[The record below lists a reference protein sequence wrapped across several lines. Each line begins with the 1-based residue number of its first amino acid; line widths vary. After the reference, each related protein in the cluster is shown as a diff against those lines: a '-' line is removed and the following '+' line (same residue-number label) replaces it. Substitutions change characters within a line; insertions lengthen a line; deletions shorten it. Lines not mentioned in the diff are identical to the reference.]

1 MAITGT
7 QVDIR
12 GKAVEPILEEVLFAN
27 KTVSEGYVTFAT
39 DIKAGTIITEAGV
52 DVTAQ
57 LYTGSALSSSGD
69 MNIVDRIVTPT
80 KLEYKQ
86 TFLQEALRAGRF
98 GRSMNPGAFNIES
111 SEFASTVLAQY
122 APNISQDA
130 ENLFWGGITSATKT
144 AIAGLTPG
152 AGQGSITAAT
162 QTAVAALP
170 AKLIDG
176 VFAKVLYDN
185 SALGGYIKV
194 TGQSS
199 ITSANIATEIGK
211 IFAAIPAENLEDT
224 VSPTAIY
231 CPRAWKQLCYNANNT
246 VGAAQQVNFQI
257 SGNDFNTAKVYFNG
271 VELIF
276 IPAPNNLMAYAQ
288 RKAAIMWCTDLL
300 DDTNRFIVDKMTAD
314 ADIQF
319 VRSIYTLAA
328 HVGQATKGV
337 LYGG

>member
-7 QVDIR
+7 QIDIR

-39 DIKAGTIITEAGV
+39 DIKAGTIITESGV

-57 LYTGSALSSSGD
+57 LYTGSALSSSGS
-69 MNIVDRIVTPT
+69 MSINDRIVTPT

-98 GRSMNPGAFNIES
+98 GRSMNPGAWNIES

-122 APNISQDA
+122 GPNISQDA
-130 ENLFWGGITSATKT
+130 ESLFWGGITAATQVS
-144 AIAGLTPG
+144 IAALTPG
-152 AGQGSITAAT
+152 AAQGSMTAAT
-162 QTAVAALP
+162 QTAVAALTP
-170 AKLIDG
+170 RLIDG
-176 VFAKVLYDN
+176 VFSRVLYDN

-194 TGQSS
+194 TGTTVTSS
-199 ITSANIATEIGK
+199 NIAAQMALVY
-211 IFAAIPAENLEDT
+211 AAIPAENLADT

-231 CPRAWKQLCYNANNT
+231 CPRAWRQLARIANNS
-246 VGAAQQVNFQI
+246 VGAAQQVNFEFDG
-257 SGNDFNTAKVYFNG
+257 SGADAKCFYNG
-271 VELIF
+271 VEMIF
-276 IPAPNNLMAYAQ
+276 VPTPNNLMCYAQ
-288 RKAAIMWCTDLL
+288 RKAVIMWLTDLQ
-300 DDTNRFIVDKMTAD
+300 DDILKFETGLLTNDGDV
-314 ADIQF
+314 QF

-328 HVGQATKGV
+328 HVGQASKGV

>member
-12 GKAVEPILEEVLFAN
+12 GAAVEPILEEVLFAN
-27 KTVSEGYVTFAT
+27 KTISEGYVTFAS
-39 DIKAGTIITEAGV
+39 DIKAGTIMTETGV

-57 LYTGSALSSSGD
+57 LYTGSALSSSGS
-69 MNIVDRIVTPT
+69 MTVNDRIITPT

-111 SEFASTVLAQY
+111 SEFASVVLAQY
-122 APNISQDA
+122 APNVSQDA
-130 ENLFWGGITSATKT
+130 ENIFWGGITSTTKT
-144 AIAGLTPG
+144 AIAALTPG
-152 AGQGSITAAT
+152 AGQGSMTAAT
-162 QTAVAALP
+162 QTAVASLTAGLV
-170 AKLIDG
+170 DG

-194 TGQSS
+194 TGTTVTAS
-199 ITSANIATEIGK
+199 NIAAEIGK
-211 IFAAIPAENLEDT
+211 IFLAIPAENLEDT

-257 SGNDFNTAKVYFNG
+257 SGNDFNSAKVYYNG

-276 IPAPNNLMAYAQ
+276 VPTPNNLMAYAQ
-288 RKAAIMWCTDLL
+288 RKAAIFFCTDLL
-300 DDTNRFIVDKMTAD
+300 DDVNRFVVDKMTTD
-314 ADIQF
+314 SDIQF
-319 VRSIYTLAA
+319 VRTIYTLAA
-328 HVGQATKGV
+328 HVGQASKGV

>member
-57 LYTGSALSSSGD
+57 LYTGSALSSSGS
-69 MNIVDRIVTPT
+69 MSVNDRIVTPT

-130 ENLFWGGITSATKT
+130 ESLFWGGITAATQVS
-144 AIAGLTPG
+144 IAALTPG
-152 AGQGSITAAT
+152 AGQGSMTAAT
-162 QTAVAALP
+162 QTAVAALTP
-170 AKLIDG
+170 RLIDG
-176 VFAKVLYDN
+176 VFSRVLFDN

-194 TGQSS
+194 TGTTVTSS
-199 ITSANIATEIGK
+199 NIAAQMALVY
-211 IFAAIPAENLEDT
+211 AAIPAENLADT

-231 CPRAWKQLCYNANNT
+231 CPRAWRQLARIANNS
-246 VGAAQQVNFQI
+246 VGAAQQVNFEFDG
-257 SGNDFNTAKVYFNG
+257 SGADAKCFYNG
-271 VELIF
+271 VEMIF
-276 IPAPNNLMAYAQ
+276 VPTPNNLMCYAQ
-288 RKAAIMWCTDLL
+288 RKAAIMWLTDLQ
-300 DDTNRFIVDKMTAD
+300 DDILKFETGLLTNDGDV
-314 ADIQF
+314 QF

-328 HVGQATKGV
+328 HVGQASKGV

>member
-12 GKAVEPILEEVLFAN
+12 GAAAEPILEEVLFAN
-27 KTVSEGYVTFAT
+27 KTISEGYVTFAS
-39 DIKAGTIITEAGV
+39 DIKAGTIMTETGV

-57 LYTGSALSSSGD
+57 LYTGSALSSSGS
-69 MNIVDRIVTPT
+69 MTVNDRIITPT

-111 SEFASTVLAQY
+111 SEFASVVLAQY
-122 APNISQDA
+122 APNVSQDA
-130 ENLFWGGITSATKT
+130 ENIFWGGITSATKS

-162 QTAVAALP
+162 QTAIASITAGLV
-170 AKLIDG
+170 DG

-185 SALGGYIKV
+185 SALGGYVKV
-194 TGQSS
+194 TGTTVTSS
-199 ITSANIATEIGK
+199 NIAAEIGK
-211 IFAAIPAENLEDT
+211 IFLAIPSENLEDT

-257 SGNDFNTAKVYFNG
+257 SGNDFNSAKVYYNG

-276 IPAPNNLMAYAQ
+276 VPTPNNLMAYAQ
-288 RKAAIMWCTDLL
+288 RKAAIFFCTDLL
-300 DDTNRFIVDKMTAD
+300 DDVNRFIVDKLTAD
-314 ADIQF
+314 SDVQF
-319 VRSIYTLAA
+319 VRTIYTLAA
-328 HVGQATKGV
+328 HVGQASKGV

>member
-1 MAITGT
+1 MAISYTS
-7 QVDIR
+7 VDIR
-12 GKAVEPILEEVLFAN
+12 GKATEPILEEVLFAN

-57 LYTGSALSSSGD
+57 LYTGSALSSSGS
-69 MNIVDRIVTPT
+69 MNVTDRIVTPT

-122 APNISQDA
+122 APNVSQDA
-130 ENLFWGGITSATKT
+130 ENIFWGGITSTTKT
-144 AIAGLTPG
+144 AIAALSPG
-152 AGQGSITAAT
+152 ASQGSMTAAT
-162 QTAVAALP
+162 QTAIASLTAGLV
-170 AKLIDG
+170 DG
-176 VFAKVLYDN
+176 VFSKVLYDN

-194 TGQSS
+194 TGTTVTSS
-199 ITSANIATEIGK
+199 NIAAEVGK
-211 IFAAIPAENLEDT
+211 IFLAIPSENLEDT

-257 SGNDFNTAKVYFNG
+257 SGNDFNSSKVYYNG

-276 IPAPNNLMAYAQ
+276 VPTPNNLMAYAQ
-288 RKAAIMWCTDLL
+288 RKAAIFFCTDLL
-300 DDTNRFIVDKMTAD
+300 DDVNRFIVDKLTAD
-314 ADIQF
+314 SDVQF
-319 VRSIYTLAA
+319 VRTIYTLAA
-328 HVGQATKGV
+328 HVGQASKGV

>member
-12 GKAVEPILEEVLFAN
+12 GAAVEPILEEVLFAN
-27 KTVSEGYVTFAT
+27 KTISEGYVTFAS
-39 DIKAGTIITEAGV
+39 DIKAGTIMTETGV

-57 LYTGSALSSSGD
+57 LYTGSALSSSGS
-69 MNIVDRIVTPT
+69 MTVNDRIITPT

-111 SEFASTVLAQY
+111 SEFASVVLAQY
-122 APNISQDA
+122 APNVSQDA
-130 ENLFWGGITSATKT
+130 ENIFWGGITSATKS

-152 AGQGSITAAT
+152 AGQGSMTAAT
-162 QTAVAALP
+162 QTAVASLTAGLV
-170 AKLIDG
+170 DG
-176 VFAKVLYDN
+176 VFSKVLYDN

-194 TGQSS
+194 TGTTVTAS
-199 ITSANIATEIGK
+199 NIAAEIGK
-211 IFAAIPAENLEDT
+211 IFLAIPAENLEDT

-257 SGNDFNTAKVYFNG
+257 SGNDFNSAKVYYNG

-276 IPAPNNLMAYAQ
+276 VPTPNNLMAYAQ
-288 RKAAIMWCTDLL
+288 RKAAIFFCTDLL
-300 DDTNRFIVDKMTAD
+300 DDVNRFIVDKLTAD
-314 ADIQF
+314 SDVQF
-319 VRSIYTLAA
+319 VRTIYTLAA
-328 HVGQATKGV
+328 HVGQASKGV

>member
-7 QVDIR
+7 QIDIR

-39 DIKAGTIITEAGV
+39 DIKAGTIITESGV

-57 LYTGSALSSSGD
+57 LYTGSALSSSGS
-69 MNIVDRIVTPT
+69 MSINDRIVTPT

-98 GRSMNPGAFNIES
+98 GRSMNPGAWNIES

-122 APNISQDA
+122 GPNISQDA
-130 ENLFWGGITSATKT
+130 ESLFWGGITAATQVS
-144 AIAGLTPG
+144 IAALTPG
-152 AGQGSITAAT
+152 AGQGSMTAAT
-162 QTAVAALP
+162 QTAIAALTP
-170 AKLIDG
+170 RLIDG
-176 VFAKVLYDN
+176 VFSRVLYDD

-194 TGQSS
+194 TGTSVTSS
-199 ITSANIATEIGK
+199 NIAAQMALVY
-211 IFAAIPAENLEDT
+211 AAIPAENLADT

-231 CPRAWKQLCYNANNT
+231 CPRAWRQLARIANNS
-246 VGAAQQVNFQI
+246 VGAAQQVNFEFDG
-257 SGNDFNTAKVYFNG
+257 SGADAKCFYNG
-271 VELIF
+271 VEMIF
-276 IPAPNNLMAYAQ
+276 VPTPNNLMAYAQ
-288 RKAAIMWCTDLL
+288 RKSAIMWLTDLQ
-300 DDTNRFIVDKMTAD
+300 DDILKFETGLLTNDGDV
-314 ADIQF
+314 QF